1 MPSRGT
7 CRSIAAHDRFLQSAR
22 EGRRGLEISHARQND
37 LAGPGDLG
45 GIGGD
50 GRLMPEIVKG
60 FLHRGKIAG
69 LIVNDGDHRSPFV
82 LGNRRAIRRSRQQ
95 AARSA
100 REKALNKDS
109 IL

>member
-1 MPSRGT
+1 MASKFPTPGK
-7 CRSIAAHDRFLQSAR
+7 H
-22 EGRRGLEISHARQND
+22 H
-37 LAGPGDLG
+37 LAGARDLG

-50 GRLMPEIVKG
+50 CRLMPEIVKG
-60 FLHRGKIAG
+60 LLYRGKIAG
-69 LIVNDGDHRSPFV
+69 LIVDDGDHRSPFV